1 MSSGRHTNIC
11 SHVVYMPSSST
22 VRDPIHGMIELSAHE
37 WAAVDTPVFQRLRG
51 IRQLAMTHLVYPGA
65 VHTRFEHSIGVCHVS
80 GRLAG
85 RLKLD
90 PDEARVVR
98 AAALLHDV
106 GHGPFSHVSEQVIDD
121 LAGVRGVHEAISAY
135 LIRSDPTIVAAL
147 GEDLSQAAAAIVAL
161 EVPRSVAR
169 DIVSGPTDADKLDY
183 LLRDS
188 YFAGVKYGEYDLE
201 RVIDSARI
209 IAPRSAQTQ
218 LGFDAD
224 GLWAVEGLLMARHH
238 MHRQVY
244 GHKTRLSTDIMITRA
259 LRLAIAEGVVDPS
272 AYTVPVTNGRPD
284 ITQEFAEKY
293 VAQLD
298 GRVLDG
304 LCAADPTTATGDLG
318 ARIRDRRLLRQ
329 TAAVRLDLS
338 KHELGDARVAD
349 LLDAEVTTPDV
360 IAQMERAVAER
371 LGLPPHLVALHL
383 DARTNPTYR
392 NPGSVRP
399 KDVMIQRGDAQA
411 RLLQSESE
419 IFRSELGENHAW
431 MYLYTPALEDDLDE
445 RAKEELWN
453 QLSAA

>member
-1 MSSGRHTNIC
+1 
-11 SHVVYMPSSST
+11 
-22 VRDPIHGMIELSAHE
+22 MIELSQQE
-37 WAAVDTPVFQRLRG
+37 WAAVDAPVFQRLRG

-80 GRLAG
+80 GRLAT

-90 PDEARVVR
+90 SDTARVVR

-106 GHGPFSHVSEQVIDD
+106 GHGPFSHISEQVIDD
-121 LAGVRGVHEAISAY
+121 LAGIHGVHEAISAF
-135 LIRSDPTIVAAL
+135 LIRNDPTIVAAL
-147 GEDLSQAAAAIVAL
+147 GEDVAQAAAAIVAL
-161 EVPRSVAR
+161 EGPRSVQR

-201 RVIDSARI
+201 RVVDSARI

-244 GHKTRLSTDIMITRA
+244 GHKTRLATDIMITRA
-259 LRLAIAEGVVDPS
+259 LRLAIAEGVVNPA
-272 AYTVPVTNGRPD
+272 AYTVPVANDRPE
-284 ITQEFAEKY
+284 ITPEFVDMY
-293 VAQLD
+293 VAQVD
-298 GRVLDG
+298 ARVLDQ
-304 LCAADPTTATGDLG
+304 LCAADPSTATGDLG

-329 TAAVRLDLS
+329 TVAVRLDLS
-338 KHELGDARVAD
+338 KDELGDARVAD
-349 LLDAEVTTPDV
+349 LLDSDVTTPDV
-360 IAQMERAVAER
+360 IAQKEAAIAER
-371 LGLPPHLVALHL
+371 LDLPSHLVALHL

-392 NPGSVRP
+392 NPGSIRP
-399 KDVMIQRGDAQA
+399 RDVMIQRGDGQA

-419 IFRSELGENHAW
+419 IFRSDLGENQAW
-431 MYLYTPALEDDLDE
+431 IFLYTPGLDEDFDE

-453 QLSAA
+453 QLSAD

>member
-1 MSSGRHTNIC
+1 
-11 SHVVYMPSSST
+11 
-22 VRDPIHGMIELSAHE
+22 
-37 WAAVDTPVFQRLRG
+37 VDTPVFQRLRG

-80 GRLAG
+80 GRLTG

-90 PDEARVVR
+90 PDETHVVR

-135 LIRSDPTIVAAL
+135 LIRNDPTIVAAL

-201 RVIDSARI
+201 RVIDSARV

-272 AYTVPVTNGRPD
+272 AYTVPVANGRPD
-284 ITQEFAEKY
+284 ITQEFADKY
-293 VAQLD
+293 LAQLY
-298 GRVLDG
+298 GRVKRWRCDW
-304 LCAADPTTATGDLG
+304 TSTNMSSATLG
-318 ARIRDRRLLRQ
+318 SRTCWTQKSRRQ
-329 TAAVRLDLS
+329 TSSPRWRAPSPNGWICRHTS
-338 KHELGDARVAD
+338 WRCTWMLGPTRPTAIPARY
-349 LLDAEVTTPDV
+349 E
-360 IAQMERAVAER
+360 Q
-371 LGLPPHLVALHL
+371 
-383 DARTNPTYR
+383 RT
-392 NPGSVRP
+392 
-399 KDVMIQRGDAQA
+399 
-411 RLLQSESE
+411 
-419 IFRSELGENHAW
+419 
-431 MYLYTPALEDDLDE
+431 
-445 RAKEELWN
+445 
-453 QLSAA
+453 